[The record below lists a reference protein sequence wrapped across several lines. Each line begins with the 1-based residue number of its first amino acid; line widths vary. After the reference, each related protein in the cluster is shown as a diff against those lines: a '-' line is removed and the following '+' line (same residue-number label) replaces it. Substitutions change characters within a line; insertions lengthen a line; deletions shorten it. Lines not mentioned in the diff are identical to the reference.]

1 LTWLILQYN
10 FNKVYITF
18 EKEKLHWP
26 PDMKD
31 INVSDNDI
39 EALLDELDGI
49 DHSPLRPWVS
59 SQEDRVKSP
68 ISSPR
73 AKIDACVSSNM
84 EKDSNDSFSRR
95 PTVISHGDVE
105 DEIDGL
111 IGDLG
116 RLDAKGEEDPLN
128 TSIARRI
135 TGEKIIAG
143 FEMNSNGAP
152 RIPTR
157 LCPERVTIGC
167 AEEQGSR
174 PTMEV
179 A

>member
-1 LTWLILQYN
+1 
-10 FNKVYITF
+10 
-18 EKEKLHWP
+18 
-26 PDMKD
+26 MKM
-31 INVSDNDI
+31 SGQDI

-49 DHSPLRPWVS
+49 DSSPLRPWAS
-59 SQEDRVKSP
+59 SKVDRANSPQSSPQSKTAPCAPSP
-68 ISSPR
+68 IASMDR
-73 AKIDACVSSNM
+73 N
-84 EKDSNDSFSRR
+84 SNDSFSRR
-95 PTVISHGDVE
+95 PTIISHGDVE

-116 RLDAKGEEDPLN
+116 RLEAKGEDDPLN
-128 TSIARRI
+128 TTVARRI
-135 TGEKIIAG
+135 TGEKILAG